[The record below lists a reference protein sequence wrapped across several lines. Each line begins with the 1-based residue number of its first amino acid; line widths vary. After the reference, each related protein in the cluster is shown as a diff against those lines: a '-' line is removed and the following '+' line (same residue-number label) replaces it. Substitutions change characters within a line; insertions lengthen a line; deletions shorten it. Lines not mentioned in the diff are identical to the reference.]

1 MQAARCQAGVRLLVL
16 RRESRAE
23 STLYALQIVLEIEKN
38 FLSEERRKIASNI
51 TVRHWVHVVMR
62 VSTAYLS
69 RVPRG
74 HRAAQGSVP

>member
-1 MQAARCQAGVRLLVL
+1 L

-51 TVRHWVHVVMR
+51 TVRYWVHV
-62 VSTAYLS
+62 ACE
-69 RVPRG
+69 
-74 HRAAQGSVP
+74 